1 MVWFK
6 VDDSLAFHRKTVAA
20 GNAAMGLWV
29 RAGSWCAQQLTD
41 GFVPEHMIP
50 ILGTPAQASRLVRV
64 GLWITVPGG
73 CQFHEWNE
81 KGRQPTAQSVREE
94 REKTAERQAK
104 WRAAKTAN
112 RQVNGSRNGVTDAFV
127 TPLVTGGVT
136 GAPTRPDPTRTS
148 SRDLGGGVADPNAH
162 EPPTPQRPR
171 CKQHTHLPD
180 DDPGPNCL
188 GCRDARLAREAEAE
202 RAAEREREQRAEA
215 AVLAANCPH
224 CDNGWVV
231 NDDGRPIRRCDQH
244 RPLRIVETP
253 GATA

>member
-1 MVWFK
+1 MTWFK
-6 VDDSLAFHRKTVAA
+6 VDDSLAFHRKVVAA

-41 GFVPEHMIP
+41 GFVPDHMIP

-94 REKTAERQAK
+94 REKSAERQAK
-104 WRAAKTAN
+104 WRAARSAN
-112 RQVNGSRNGVTDAFV
+112 RQVSEPRNGMTDPFV
-127 TPLVTGGVT
+127 TPSVTGGVT

-148 SRDLGGGVADPNAH
+148 SRDLGGGAADPNAH
-162 EPPTPQRPR
+162 ERPHPHTPR
-171 CKQHTHLPD
+171 CEKP
-180 DDPGPNCL
+180 CRV
-188 GCRDARLAREAEAE
+188 CRDARLAEE
-202 RAAEREREQRAEA
+202 RAAEAAAEHERE
-215 AVLAANCPH
+215 LAAADAHRARHCRWCNADGWRIDPDNPH
-224 CDNGWVV
+224 RGPLTP
-231 NDDGRPIRRCDQH
+231 GARCDH
-244 RPLRIVETP
+244 RPVRLVETP